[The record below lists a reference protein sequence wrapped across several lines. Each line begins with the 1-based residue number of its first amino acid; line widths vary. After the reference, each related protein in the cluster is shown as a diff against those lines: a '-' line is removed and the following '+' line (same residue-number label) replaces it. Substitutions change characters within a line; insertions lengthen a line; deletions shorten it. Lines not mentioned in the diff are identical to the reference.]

1 MSKQSRPHR
10 KPQQSKAEEHLLLD
24 FDEEYDAGLEEVDLD
39 EVDDWSVSAPDIR
52 RLQARRAVEAALDDL
67 ALRQALEDFPDER
80 ILN

>member
-1 MSKQSRPHR
+1 MSKQSQPHK
-10 KPQQSKAEEHLLLD
+10 KPQQPKSEEHLLLD
-24 FDEEYDAGLEEVDLD
+24 FDEEYDDGLEEVDHD
-39 EVDDWSVSAPDIR
+39 ETDDWSISAPNFR